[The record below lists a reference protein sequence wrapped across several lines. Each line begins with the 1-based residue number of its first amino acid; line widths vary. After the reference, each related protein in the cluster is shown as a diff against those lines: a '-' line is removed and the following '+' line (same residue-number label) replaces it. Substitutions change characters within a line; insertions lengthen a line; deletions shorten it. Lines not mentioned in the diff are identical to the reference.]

1 MTIIALIF
9 VVAGALLATLC
20 ATADGA
26 ILSLDPDD
34 KLPPQV
40 AELRSRRER
49 IHRALAFARVLGQ
62 LAAGIG
68 IAMVLYRFS
77 TSGWITAL
85 VIILAALLL
94 VGISESIARSV
105 GDARSVHIAGRL
117 ARPIQVIEGLLSPVV
132 MLGEIIDRGLNS
144 LLPQPPEDD
153 EDREQ
158 IAEQFKAVVAAEAE
172 VPPDEQVLLN
182 GVFRLAQTEVH
193 EIMIPRVDVVGLD
206 SESTWREVMDL
217 VRSSEHSRLPVFKE
231 TIDNVVGV
239 LYAKDL
245 LPAVLSGTEP
255 AGGWAKLVRPPV
267 LIPRSKPADRQLR
280 DFQSSRTHIAVV
292 VDEYGGTAG
301 IITIE
306 DVLEEI
312 VGDIRDEHD
321 VEESMVEHVDEKRLR
336 VSARLTLSELSELL
350 HHDFER
356 EDVAT
361 VGGLVYEQ
369 FGRAPRQGESVQLGG
384 YRVTV
389 ERVERRRV
397 LRVLFERLDA
407 KAEKGSRDR
416 GHAA

>member
-1 MTIIALIF
+1 MTIIGF
-9 VVAGALLATLC
+9 VFIVFGALLATVC

-26 ILSLDPDD
+26 LLSLDPDD
-34 KLPPQV
+34 KLPPPI

-62 LAAGIG
+62 LGAGVG
-68 IAMVLYRFS
+68 VAMLLHQYS
-77 TSGWITAL
+77 SSGWITAL
-85 VIILAALLL
+85 VIVVAAFLL

-105 GDARSVHIAGRL
+105 GDTRAVHLASRL
-117 ARPIQVIEGLLSPVV
+117 TRPIQFIEGVLSPVV
-132 MLGEIIDRGLNS
+132 MLGEIIDRGLHS
-144 LLPQPPEDD
+144 ILPPPPEDD
-153 EDREQ
+153 EDREI

-193 EIMIPRVDVVGLD
+193 EIMIPRVDIVGLD
-206 SESTWREVMDL
+206 GDSAWREVVDL
-217 VRSSEHSRLPVFKE
+217 VRSSERSRLPVYKD

-245 LPAVLSGTEP
+245 LPSVLTGTEP
-255 AGGWAKLVRPPV
+255 PGGWAALVRPPV

-280 DFQSSRTHIAVV
+280 DFQASRTHIAVV

-312 VGDIRDEHD
+312 VGEICDEYD
-321 VEESMVEHVDEKRLR
+321 VEESMVEHVDDRRIR
-336 VSARLTLSELSELL
+336 VSARLTLTELSELL
-350 HHDFER
+350 HLDFER

-369 FGRAPRQGESVQLGG
+369 FGRAPRQGESTQVGG

-389 ERVERRRV
+389 DRVERRRV
-397 LRVLFERLDA
+397 LRVMFERPEV
-407 KAEKGSRDR
+407 KAGQEGRGR